1 MSNLVAAL
9 LGVAVGIV
17 VGVGPL
23 TLFYYTKRRQLL
35 HRLATRPML
44 EPQTRDVLSKLGSA
58 VVMVGPHDEI
68 LQASP
73 AAHTIGLVRG
83 NRMGVP
89 ALLELIRTVR
99 NTRQAVLQDFKLSG
113 VLGVPARELS
123 VRVSPLDNDCVLLA
137 ADDQTAL
144 MRIDASKRDFVA
156 NVSHELKTPVGA
168 LQVLAEAAGEAADD
182 PEAVVHFV
190 DRMRIEASRL
200 SELVGQIIDLSRLQ
214 SDGPMVA
221 VDTVSV
227 DDLVT
232 TTVGSCEQAAANRQV
247 TVTVTGTEGLT
258 VTGDAQ
264 QLGSALINLVQNAI
278 AYSDA
283 GARVVITTQQIEEGG
298 EHFVELKVADNG
310 IGIKPE
316 DQERIFERFYRVDY
330 ARSRDNGGTGLGLS
344 IVKHIIAAHG
354 GTISVWSALGQGST
368 FTISLPASP
377 PTSQGVQ

>member
-1 MSNLVAAL
+1 MSNLVAGL
-9 LGVAVGIV
+9 LGVIVGIIL
-17 VGVGPL
+17 GVGPL
-23 TLFYYTKRRQLL
+23 ALYFYAKRRELL
-35 HRLATRPML
+35 QRLATRPML
-44 EPQTRDVLSKLGSA
+44 EEQTRDVLGKLGSA

-68 LQASP
+68 LHASP
-73 AAHTIGLVRG
+73 AAYTIGLVKG

-89 ALLELIRTVR
+89 ALLELVRTVR
-99 NTRQAVLQDFKLSG
+99 ATDVPVTRDFKLSG

-123 VRVSPLDNDCVLLA
+123 VRINPLDRDCVLLA

-144 MRIDASKRDFVA
+144 LRIDESKRDFVA

-190 DRMRIEASRL
+190 NRMRIEASRL

-214 SDGPMVA
+214 SDGPMIISDA
-221 VDTVSV
+221 VSV

-232 TTVGSCEQAAANRQV
+232 AAVGSCEQQAAARGV
-247 TVTVTGTEGLT
+247 SITVTGTEGLS
-258 VTGDAQ
+258 VTGDVQ
-264 QLGSALINLVQNAI
+264 QLISALVNLVQNAI

-283 GARVVITTQQIEEGG
+283 GARVVITTQQITEADQK
-298 EHFVELKVADNG
+298 FVELKVADNG

-344 IVKHIIAAHG
+344 IVKHIVAAHG
-354 GTISVWSALGQGST
+354 GTISVWSAPGQGST
-368 FTISLPASP
+368 FTISLPASV
-377 PTSQGVQ
+377 TQGVQ